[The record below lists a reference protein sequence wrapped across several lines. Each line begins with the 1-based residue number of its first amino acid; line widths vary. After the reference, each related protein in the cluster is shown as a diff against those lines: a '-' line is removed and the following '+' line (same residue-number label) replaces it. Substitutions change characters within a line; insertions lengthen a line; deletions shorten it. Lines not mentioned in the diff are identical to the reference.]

1 MSSIADAFKKLNVT
15 PNGESTDHEK
25 VFSISYDY
33 LTKVKNFNDVRAFKN
48 CLVALIYLDRYEK
61 ALEIVTKIPKDDED
75 IINELVLEISYIY
88 YKVGKGRELLK
99 LVEKVGQVKA
109 HDLKTLSH
117 SAHLDLLSDSIS
129 NLNRLSSGVKIGLKH
144 ILAQNFYKLGEY
156 SNSLNLYYD
165 LIENNKYDNKTDL
178 VINERAIISQL
189 NFQHHKNIAS
199 KFDVD
204 LENYDLLFNEAL
216 IQLSKKQIN
225 DAEKLLHQAEAVC
238 LNSGFSE
245 ADLETELLPIRLTL
259 AYIYDLQGDQEKSLD
274 LLRKQD
280 ITVDDAMLKLIIKN
294 NLYSLDKESVNYNL
308 MERDLDYQHNLQ
320 ILSQKLT
327 KLQFE
332 VIFKNSVML
341 RYATGS
347 LSSKTTR
354 GYSDLRFL
362 EDFPNDKLLEA
373 YRILLKLDI
382 TYKQLNDELECKQL
396 ARKVFKH
403 FSTNL
408 NKVGALLLVF
418 LNDRSKNFSQSMII
432 LEKMC
437 EQALTN
443 EEKLSPA
450 VFGTLIKVYEKQH
463 LVNQLESLLHKITDK
478 LTATEVTV
486 FQQDL
491 NYYNFAKIIGF
502 KWLNSGNKEAANTV
516 FDKLLQAN
524 EHDTLLSAL
533 VNHTTDGL
541 VPVESLTSSDPI
553 EELLNTPID
562 TLVHTTTKPVIKPQS
577 KPGKIVKRKRTPK
590 FSASKVMKP
599 VEDLQLDEERW
610 LPMKMRSYYKP
621 SKKDKKRSGGGHQGA
636 VEPVTS
642 STPSVSTSSKKK
654 KKKGKK

>member
-1 MSSIADAFKKLNVT
+1 
-15 PNGESTDHEK
+15 
-25 VFSISYDY
+25 
-33 LTKVKNFNDVRAFKN
+33 
-48 CLVALIYLDRYEK
+48 
-61 ALEIVTKIPKDDED
+61 
-75 IINELVLEISYIY
+75 
-88 YKVGKGRELLK
+88 
-99 LVEKVGQVKA
+99 
-109 HDLKTLSH
+109 
-117 SAHLDLLSDSIS
+117 
-129 NLNRLSSGVKIGLKH
+129 
-144 ILAQNFYKLGEY
+144 
-156 SNSLNLYYD
+156 
-165 LIENNKYDNKTDL
+165 
-178 VINERAIISQL
+178 
-189 NFQHHKNIAS
+189 
-199 KFDVD
+199 
-204 LENYDLLFNEAL
+204 
-216 IQLSKKQIN
+216 
-225 DAEKLLHQAEAVC
+225 
-238 LNSGFSE
+238 
-245 ADLETELLPIRLTL
+245 
-259 AYIYDLQGDQEKSLD
+259 
-274 LLRKQD
+274 
-280 ITVDDAMLKLIIKN
+280 
-294 NLYSLDKESVNYNL
+294 
-308 MERDLDYQHNLQ
+308 
-320 ILSQKLT
+320 
-327 KLQFE
+327 
-332 VIFKNSVML
+332 
-341 RYATGS
+341 
-347 LSSKTTR
+347 
-354 GYSDLRFL
+354 
-362 EDFPNDKLLEA
+362 
-373 YRILLKLDI
+373 
-382 TYKQLNDELECKQL
+382 
-396 ARKVFKH
+396 
-403 FSTNL
+403 
-408 NKVGALLLVF
+408 
-418 LNDRSKNFSQSMII
+418 MII

-463 LVNQLESLLHKITDK
+463 LVKQLESLLHKITDK

-533 VNHTTDGL
+533 VNHTTDDL